1 MKMSRQFHKVPAAGV
16 LIMVVGW
23 SVRKDP
29 PTEDVMKSDW
39 LPEAM
44 LALAFA
50 VALLAQSADAFR

>member
-1 MKMSRQFHKVPAAGV
+1 MSRQFHKVPTAGA
-16 LIMVVGW
+16 LIMVAGW
-23 SVRKDP
+23 SVRQDP
-29 PTEDVMKSDW
+29 PTEEVMKSDW